1 MNLVTADLTQ
11 AIYATREDWLTAAVE
26 ELRPVFDSISKPIP
40 AKVRVAC
47 GFPLNAKRSR
57 AIGECHPVA
66 NSGDNAVEIFISP
79 ELDKPLEVFEVLVHE
94 LCHATAGAMNHGVV
108 FQKVAALMHLE
119 PTNPAKKTNA
129 WGSTRGTAGFK
140 QAFGLIIDSL
150 AVYPHAKLDF
160 STRKKQSTRLL
171 KAYCPSC
178 GYTIRLTA
186 KWAAQGLPTCP
197 CGDDFTL

>member
-1 MNLVTADLTQ
+1 MNLTTSDLTQ
-11 AIYATREDWLTAAVE
+11 ATHATREDWLKVGVE
-26 ELRPVFDSISKPIP
+26 ELRPVFQALGKPIP

-108 FQKVAALMHLE
+108 FQKVAAQMHLE
-119 PTNPAKKTNA
+119 PCNPAKKTNA
-129 WGSTRGTAGFK
+129 WGSTRGTAQFAPTF
-140 QAFGLIIDSL
+140 QLIIDSL
-150 AVYPHAKLDF
+150 GIYPHAKLDF
-160 STRKKQSTRLL
+160 STRKKQSTRML
-171 KAYCPSC
+171 KAFCPSC
-178 GYTIRLTA
+178 DYTVRLTQ
-186 KWAAQGLPTCP
+186 KWAAQGLPTCV
-197 CGDDFTL
+197 CGDQFTL